1 MCSYIDTMT
10 SMNRLVLHACL
21 LVLLV
26 QLLVREIAY
35 SDPSQNVL
43 HSTTEEISYDDGP
56 HVYWRDDSTAVV
68 LYFIDGEFIR
78 RELPYQPH
86 LTFNGFAWDDTI
98 TYTLHPQLD
107 RQKPEI
113 MSGVSRILAMSDIHG
128 EYEYFVEILQKIN
141 MIDSARHWTW
151 GNGHLVIVGDVFDR
165 GDRVTECLWLI
176 YQLELEAKAA
186 GGAVHYLLGNHEL
199 MVLRG
204 DLRYVNEKYLGGISR
219 RNRINYADLFGPDM
233 ELGRWLRS
241 KNTIVRLNDILFMHG
256 GLSPAMIDS
265 AFSISE
271 VNHRMRELIDLPAPE
286 LLFNQ
291 RSMFLTKSLGP
302 LWYRGYHLA
311 MEGSYEQATT
321 AEVDRVLKYFEA
333 DAVVVGHTGVDSV
346 LSLYDSRVFA
356 VDIPFEEIH
365 SLEALL
371 WNDSGYYRVTGS
383 GELRPLRP

>member
-1 MCSYIDTMT
+1 MT
-10 SMNRLVLHACL
+10 PMNKLPLQSCLTVFLVLFLIHNLAYPI
-21 LVLLV
+21 
-26 QLLVREIAY
+26 QSQTTSDSIAE
-35 SDPSQNVL
+35 V
-43 HSTTEEISYDDGP
+43 ISYDDGP
-56 HVYWRDDSTAVV
+56 HVYWQDDSTAVV
-68 LYFIDGEFIR
+68 IDFVDGEFVS
-78 RELPYQPH
+78 RELPNQSD
-86 LTFNGFAWDDTI
+86 LTFKGFRANDTI
-98 TYTLHPQLD
+98 TYKLHPQLNII
-107 RQKPEI
+107 RPEI
-113 MSGVSRILAMSDIHG
+113 MNGISKILALSDIHG
-128 EYEYFVEILQKIN
+128 EYGYFVEFLQKIN

-176 YQLELEAKAA
+176 YQLESEAIAA

-199 MVLRG
+199 MILRN
-204 DLRYVNEKYLGGISR
+204 DLRYVNKKYVDGISR
-219 RNRINYADLFGPDM
+219 RNRIDYPDLFGPDM

-241 KNTIVRLNDILFMHG
+241 KNTVVRLNDILFVHG
-256 GLSPAMIDS
+256 GLSPELIDS

-302 LWYRGYHLA
+302 QWYRGYHYA
-311 MEGSYEQATT
+311 MEDRYEKATS
-321 AEVDRVLKYFEA
+321 AQVDQILKCFEA
-333 DAVVVGHTGVDSV
+333 NAIVVGHTGVDSV

-371 WNDSGYYRVTGS
+371 WVDSGYYRVTGS

>member
-1 MCSYIDTMT
+1 
-10 SMNRLVLHACL
+10 MNKSPLQSCL
-21 LVLLV
+21 LVFLV
-26 QLLVREIAY
+26 LFLIHHLAYPIQSQSTSDSIAE
-35 SDPSQNVL
+35 V
-43 HSTTEEISYDDGP
+43 ISYDDGP
-56 HVYWRDDSTAVV
+56 HVYWQDDSTAVV
-68 LYFIDGEFIR
+68 IDFVDGEFVS
-78 RELPYQPH
+78 RELPNQSD
-86 LTFNGFAWDDTI
+86 LTFKGIGANDTI
-98 TYTLHPQLD
+98 TYKLHPQLNII
-107 RQKPEI
+107 QPEI
-113 MSGVSRILAMSDIHG
+113 MNGISKILALSDIHG
-128 EYEYFVEILQKIN
+128 EYGYFVEFLQKIN

-176 YQLELEAKAA
+176 YQLETEARDA

-199 MVLRG
+199 MIIRN

-241 KNTIVRLNDILFMHG
+241 KNTVVRLNDILFVHG
-256 GLSPAMIDS
+256 GLSPELIDS

-271 VNHRMRELIDLPAPE
+271 VNHRIRELIDLPAPE

-291 RSMFLTKSLGP
+291 RSMFLAKSLGP
-302 LWYRGYHLA
+302 LWYRGYHIA
-311 MEGSYEQATT
+311 MEGRYEKATS
-321 AEVDRVLKYFEA
+321 AQVDQILKYFEA
-333 DAVVVGHTGVDSV
+333 DAIVVGHTEVDSV
-346 LSLYDSRVFA
+346 LSLYDARVYA